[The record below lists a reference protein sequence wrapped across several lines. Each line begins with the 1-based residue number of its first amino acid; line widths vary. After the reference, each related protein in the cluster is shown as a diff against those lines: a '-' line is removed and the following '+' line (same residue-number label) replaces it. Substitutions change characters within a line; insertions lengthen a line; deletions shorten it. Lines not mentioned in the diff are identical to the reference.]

1 SEGDRGQGTRPGQL
15 RGGDMPWM
23 SINEWKKR
31 NGIGRLAPKKK
42 EKEPAPSKKKKAVFK
57 LLGYDTFSNEWY
69 NLEEFSTE
77 KKAREAGIKRLE
89 ELAISQPAS
98 SSGGQT
104 SGGIQDRV
112 FIEFPDGNR
121 YRVIG

>member
-1 SEGDRGQGTRPGQL
+1 
-15 RGGDMPWM
+15 MPWM

-42 EKEPAPSKKKKAVFK
+42 EKEPAPSKKKKPVFK
-57 LLGYDTFSNEWY
+57 LLGYDTFSDEWY
-69 NLEEFSTE
+69 DLEEFPTE

-112 FIEFPDGNR
+112 FIELPDGKR

>member
-1 SEGDRGQGTRPGQL
+1 
-15 RGGDMPWM
+15 MPWI
-23 SINEWKKR
+23 SINEWKRR
-31 NGIGRLAPKKK
+31 NGIGRVAVSKNKAKEPAHPKKK
-42 EKEPAPSKKKKAVFK
+42 PVFK

-69 NLEEFSTE
+69 DLEEFPTE
-77 KKAREAGIKRLE
+77 KKAKEAGVKRLE

-98 SSGGQT
+98 SSGGQA

-112 FIEFPDGNR
+112 FIERPDGNR